1 MPEENVKVAV
11 RVRPFNKRERQRNA
25 SLIIDM
31 NGATTTIKN
40 PEDGDE
46 KKFTFDFSYWSHDG
60 CKEAADGYFA
70 ADTSHPN
77 GKKFAD
83 QKKVYTDLGEGVLK
97 NAWDGFNST
106 LFAYGQTGS
115 GKSWSIVGYG
125 VNKGVVPQFCEN
137 IFKGIEEKK
146 AAGDESEFEVVFSM
160 LEIYNEQVRDL
171 LDPKGDK
178 VRGGLRIRQHPKNG
192 FYAEGLKI
200 TPVVTYD
207 DIASKMAEGT
217 TNRTVASTN
226 MNATSSRAHTIV
238 GITFVQKFKNA
249 AGEDTT
255 KSAVINLVDLAG
267 SERADSTGATGD
279 RLKEG
284 AAINQSLSCL
294 GNCIAALA
302 DRSSGKN
309 VKVPFRDSVLT
320 KLLKNAL
327 GGNSK
332 TIMIAA
338 VSPADI
344 NYEESLS
351 TLRYADRAKQIKTRA
366 TVNEDPT
373 EKLIRELQ
381 EENEKLKAMLGG
393 NLKMEVIKD
402 DDEDLSDE
410 ELAQLKAQM
419 EEDFNARLAD
429 NEKEMEEM
437 KKTFEEKLK
446 EAQLAGGGSNASEIE
461 QMKKTTAYMYN
472 LNPDPFLTGHIIN
485 FFDTPAEKIGNG
497 KDEGET
503 ELVLYGP
510 GISPKHAIVRMEG
523 DGEKFTLEPGEPNVR
538 LLHNG
543 VAVVDKVELNHNDRV
558 LFGTT
563 QFFAFVHPKQ
573 RDASKTPWPEVTF
586 EMAQEEIAANSG
598 LDLNAKTK
606 EDALLQEDIMD
617 LMPAVE
623 NANSISEDLDKKMK
637 FELMVVSPEARGELT
652 GRKLVMIKVVNV
664 ETKHEWVWSRE
675 KFLNRKFVMQE
686 MYQNYL
692 DGEDWQLPKEKD
704 PFDEDYNTEFHIG
717 SVKVWMQPLAFRI
730 ESKEQL
736 EITNYSAQD
745 VGLLNVEV
753 IPCDDAGKEYT
764 ESDNMFC
771 ENSQELM
778 GKNVSFVFKIVSARG
793 LPARFTDVYAKYVIY
808 KDQEPTVTNV
818 VKNTSNPDWN
828 HKRVVHFG
836 AGNAELIKFLEESAV
851 MVQIWGKQ
859 KPPKEKKSVNTKL
872 AILSDARAKGGVAA
886 GANDNVKKLDP
897 EKIRLMMEVTTLKKR
912 QERMEAKLRH
922 MRQMLDVANEH
933 KKKRLTTGLIAQ
945 IYNAPTEDQAQKCI
959 ALIPQE
965 KDEDTSSSSSS
976 SSSSSCDESAPED
989 VKKEKAKRKAERV
1002 KRKEDRAKAKQ
1013 EKQQEAAKDTK
1024 EQKEPAKL
1032 KPPPPRSSASK
1043 KSEKSTPRSG
1053 RSSSKSDKKSSTCV
1067 LL

>member
-1 MPEENVKVAV
+1 
-11 RVRPFNKRERQRNA
+11 
-25 SLIIDM
+25 
-31 NGATTTIKN
+31 
-40 PEDGDE
+40 
-46 KKFTFDFSYWSHDG
+46 
-60 CKEAADGYFA
+60 
-70 ADTSHPN
+70 
-77 GKKFAD
+77 
-83 QKKVYTDLGEGVLK
+83 
-97 NAWDGFNST
+97 
-106 LFAYGQTGS
+106 
-115 GKSWSIVGYG
+115 
-125 VNKGVVPQFCEN
+125 
-137 IFKGIEEKK
+137 
-146 AAGDESEFEVVFSM
+146 
-160 LEIYNEQVRDL
+160 
-171 LDPKGDK
+171 
-178 VRGGLRIRQHPKNG
+178 
-192 FYAEGLKI
+192 
-200 TPVVTYD
+200 
-207 DIASKMAEGT
+207 
-217 TNRTVASTN
+217 
-226 MNATSSRAHTIV
+226 RAHTIV

-302 DRSSGKN
+302 DKSSGKN

-351 TLRYADRAKQIKTRA
+351 TLRYADRAKQIKTTA

-393 NLKMEVIKD
+393 NMKMEVMKG

-410 ELAQLKAQM
+410 ELAQLKAEM
-419 EEDFNARLAD
+419 EEDYNARLAD

-446 EAQLAGGGSNASEIE
+446 EAQLGGGGSKAAEIE
-461 QMKKTTAYMYN
+461 EMKKTTAYMYN
-472 LNPDPFLTGHIIN
+472 LNADPFLTGHIIN

-538 LLHNG
+538 LMHNG
-543 VAVVDKVELNHNDRV
+543 NAVVDKVELNHNDRV

-573 RDASKTPWPEVTF
+573 RDASKQAWPEVTF

-598 LDLNAKTK
+598 FDLNAKTK
-606 EDALLQEDIMD
+606 EDAMLQEDIVE
-617 LMPAVE
+617 LMPAIE

-637 FELMVVSPEARGELT
+637 FELMVVSPEARGELK
-652 GRKLVMIKVVNV
+652 GRKLVMVRVVNV
-664 ETKHEWVWSRE
+664 ETKHEWVWPRE

-692 DGEDWQLPKEKD
+692 DGEEWELPKEKD

-745 VGLLNVEV
+745 VGLLNIEV
-753 IPCDDAGKEYT
+753 VPCDDKGKEYT
-764 ESDNMFC
+764 EADNMFC
-771 ENSQELM
+771 ENPQELM

-793 LPARFTDVYAKYVIY
+793 LPARFTDVYAKYIVY
-808 KDQEPTVTNV
+808 KEQDATCTNV

-828 HKRVVHFG
+828 HKRAIHFG
-836 AGNAELIKFLEESAV
+836 AGNDELVKFLQESAV

-886 GANDNVKKLDP
+886 ANDNVKRLDP

-912 QERMEAKLRH
+912 QEKMEAKLRISLSPFFQQLPYLDLTVSLLQTT
-922 MRQMLDVANEH
+922 RQRISMSPFSNNSPPD
-933 KKKRLTTGLIAQ
+933 LTVSLFPTTPHLISLSPFYQQPASGSQ
-945 IYNAPTEDQAQKCI
+945 CLPFSNNSPPDLTVSLLPTTRQRISVVSLFPKTPY
-959 ALIPQE
+959 LISLSPFFNNSPPDLSVSLFP
-965 KDEDTSSSSSS
+965 KTPYLISLSPFSNNSPPVLTVSLFPTTPHLIS
-976 SSSSSCDESAPED
+976 LSPFY
-989 VKKEKAKRKAERV
+989 
-1002 KRKEDRAKAKQ
+1002 
-1013 EKQQEAAKDTK
+1013 QQ
-1024 EQKEPAKL
+1024 PASGSQCL
-1032 KPPPPRSSASK
+1032 PFSNNSPPDLTVSLLPTTRQRISVSPFYQQPASGSHCLPFSK
-1043 KSEKSTPRSG
+1043 TPYLISL
-1053 RSSSKSDKKSSTCV
+1053 SPFFQQLPT
-1067 LL
+1067 